1 MQKKLINS
9 QLSNFNTYEMYKRQL
24 LTLAENVFEFKNMPK
39 FISTA
44 YLNKN
49 LLRKGSIAF
58 FVDEVM
64 GLLALPYTVLGK
76 LDVYG
81 RPKSIKVTSQNG
93 YSKEIYS
100 TDDFVIM
107 YDNNGLYPLWLD
119 IIQYAE
125 RIALDT
131 RTCDINILQQRTPRF
146 WKTKSE
152 NVKTIQDL
160 VNNIDG
166 MENTVIAYEDL
177 DLDDTTIVLEPAP
190 YVADKI
196 DIHKEKDWNE
206 FLRLIGIA
214 NMNFQKKE
222 RNIKDEVL
230 ASQGGTIASRYS
242 RFEPRQKAVDLINEK
257 FADKKLIT
265 GEPVLTE
272 KIEVKYYD
280 GIPTSKEEIEEFYDE
295 ESEGEYDTLSPNE

>member
-9 QLSNFNTYEMYKRQL
+9 QLSNFKTYEMYKRQL
-24 LTLAENVFEFKNMPK
+24 LTLAENVFEFINMPK

-44 YLNKN
+44 YLNKV
-49 LLRKGSIAF
+49 LLRQGSIAF

-64 GLLALPYTVLGK
+64 GLLALPYTVLGS

-93 YSKEIYS
+93 YTKTIKNS
-100 TDDFVIM
+100 DDFVIM

-119 IIQYAE
+119 VLQYAE

-146 WKTKSE
+146 WKTKTE

-196 DIHKEKDWNE
+196 DTHKEKDWNE

-214 NMNFQKKE
+214 NTSFQKKE
-222 RNIKDEVL
+222 RNIRDEVL

-242 RFEPRQKAVDLINEK
+242 RFEPRQKAIDEINEK
-257 FADKKLIT
+257 LANKMLVNGKPAIEKL
-265 GEPVLTE
+265 L
-272 KIEVKYYD
+272 EVKYYD
-280 GIPTSKEEIEEFYDE
+280 GIPTSVEDIEEIYENEEGGTE
-295 ESEGEYDTLSPNE
+295 NDTIL